1 MFPGSELRKI
11 VLNSDFRMICW
22 NLIFQ
27 TKGFRIFNFNL
38 DPEIIKSISHAS
50 YLIKEL
56 GDMTIY
62 QEMQIYLRKQ
72 KDYNFD
78 SIWKE
83 FFRYDFYFVKSRH
96 SRNSFL
102 NEVLSYVDVDVM
114 NTSNMVIHEI
124 IKSIDQ
130 YFKIHW
136 QEIEKLY
143 Y

>member
-1 MFPGSELRKI
+1 
-11 VLNSDFRMICW
+11 
-22 NLIFQ
+22 
-27 TKGFRIFNFNL
+27 
-38 DPEIIKSISHAS
+38 
-50 YLIKEL
+50 
-56 GDMTIY
+56 MTIY

-83 FFRYDFYFVKSRH
+83 FFRYDFCLVKSRH

-143 Y
+143 

>member
-1 MFPGSELRKI
+1 
-11 VLNSDFRMICW
+11 MICW

-38 DPEIIKSISHAS
+38 DPEIIKSIDSYYSYAS

-56 GDMTIY
+56 GDMTIH

-83 FFRYDFYFVKSRH
+83 FFS
-96 SRNSFL
+96 L
-102 NEVLSYVDVDVM
+102 
-114 NTSNMVIHEI
+114 
-124 IKSIDQ
+124 
-130 YFKIHW
+130 
-136 QEIEKLY
+136 
-143 Y
+143 